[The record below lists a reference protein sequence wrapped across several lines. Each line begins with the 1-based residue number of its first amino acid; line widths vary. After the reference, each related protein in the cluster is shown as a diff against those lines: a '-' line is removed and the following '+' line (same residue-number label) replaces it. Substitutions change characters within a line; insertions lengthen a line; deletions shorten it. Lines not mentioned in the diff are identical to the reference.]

1 MARNLCGR
9 QKITIPVS
17 KDTFYANPLKY
28 IEHYLGQ
35 CVSNSNRNKNDF
47 KFLNDY
53 YCGVQEIL
61 RKSRLNGDDDNNNII
76 LANHVYRQVEFKKG
90 FMVGNPIAYSL
101 AVSDKSTEDLTLL
114 QRYLKDSDKSSKD
127 IDKYENL
134 YIAGMALQ
142 FIIPRTTE
150 FDKDNESPF
159 ELYNKKIGEAFKV
172 YSNDTGENPLFDVII
187 SEEADENFITKK
199 VYNVYFVIP
208 NENDGYC
215 VTITYDDKWKA
226 KTAPI
231 KEPYK
236 FLPLIEYSLNQN
248 RLGIIELVYLIQD
261 GVNMILSNQVD
272 EIGDFVN
279 SFLVFEN
286 QDLGKDWETKVKK
299 FRKNRAILLRT
310 KNPQL
315 PAKLSQLKQAM
326 QNGEITIAV
335 NMFIDMMY
343 DIVAAPKSSGGVTS
357 GGDTGQ
363 ARILGNGWESAQ
375 NQAQVDIGYVLQ
387 YERELLRKILSVC
400 KEDDVLDNL
409 YVADIDIKYSINMS
423 NNILTKTQA
432 LQNLH
437 DMNIPYE
444 DSLNIVNITSD
455 THGLAEKWA
464 KNDEEQKT
472 IAMKMQTKKLGEN
485 QNQENKDDSNANDGS
500 EK

>member
-1 MARNLCGR
+1 M
-9 QKITIPVS
+9 
-17 KDTFYANPLKY
+17 
-28 IEHYLGQ
+28 
-35 CVSNSNRNKNDF
+35 
-47 KFLNDY
+47 
-53 YCGVQEIL
+53 
-61 RKSRLNGDDDNNNII
+61 
-76 LANHVYRQVEFKKG
+76 
-90 FMVGNPIAYSL
+90 
-101 AVSDKSTEDLTLL
+101 
-114 QRYLKDSDKSSKD
+114 
-127 IDKYENL
+127 
-134 YIAGMALQ
+134 
-142 FIIPRTTE
+142 
-150 FDKDNESPF
+150 
-159 ELYNKKIGEAFKV
+159 
-172 YSNDTGENPLFDVII
+172 
-187 SEEADENFITKK
+187 
-199 VYNVYFVIP
+199 
-208 NENDGYC
+208 
-215 VTITYDDKWKA
+215 
-226 KTAPI
+226 
-231 KEPYK
+231 
-236 FLPLIEYSLNQN
+236 
-248 RLGIIELVYLIQD
+248 YLIQD
-261 GVNMILSNQVD
+261 GINMILSNQVD
-272 EIGDFVN
+272 EIGEFVN
-279 SFLVFEN
+279 AYLVFEN
-286 QDLGKDWETKVKK
+286 QDLGKDWGKKVKE

-343 DIVAAPKSSGGVTS
+343 DIVATPQTSGGVTS